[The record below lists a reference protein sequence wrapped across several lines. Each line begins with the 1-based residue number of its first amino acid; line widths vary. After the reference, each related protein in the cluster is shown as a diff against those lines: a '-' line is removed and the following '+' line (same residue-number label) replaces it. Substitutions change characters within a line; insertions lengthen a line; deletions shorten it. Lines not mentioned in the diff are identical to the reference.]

1 MTSCDQELARLGD
14 LVRRQSALIR
24 DASALI
30 LDLVQRVNSLEADRK
45 QRQLASLREYM
56 DEFEKEHG
64 PIPQEDLDAARA
76 AWDEPVVVPHTVE
89 ESTTFHPNGYV
100 SVVWACK
107 VSGWVGNSGPQ
118 SNLHM
123 ARVILARRYEKNG
136 PLGDLD

>member
-45 QRQLASLREYM
+45 QRQLASLRGYL
-56 DEFEKEHG
+56 DGFEAERG
-64 PIPQEDLDAARA
+64 PIPQEDLDAARE
-76 AWDEPVVVPHTVE
+76 AWPDAVVIPHTVE
-89 ESTTFHPNGYV
+89 ESITFHSNGYV

-107 VSGWVGNSGPQ
+107 VSGWVSNSGPEP
-118 SNLHM
+118 NLHM
-123 ARVILARRYEKNG
+123 ARAILAHRYEKNG